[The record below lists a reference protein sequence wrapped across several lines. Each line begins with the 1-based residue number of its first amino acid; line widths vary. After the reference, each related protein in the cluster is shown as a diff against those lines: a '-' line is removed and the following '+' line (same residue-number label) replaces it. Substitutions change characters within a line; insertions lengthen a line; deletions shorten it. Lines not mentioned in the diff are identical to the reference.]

1 VPLSYIIVEDGVMF
15 REEPFTEDAL
25 TIAETVEFILPDPD
39 KSYWIQSNQEPFSPG
54 DPMPTAFSAGCSTN
68 PDGSFAN
75 QFGNGDETYWYEEV
89 CLPNIGAF
97 DPNDKTALPVGYGID
112 RFIEPT
118 TPIDYL
124 IRFQNT
130 GTDTAFHVRL
140 VDTLDSDLDLSTF
153 EVLSASHEFRPE
165 LDTAGVLT
173 IYFDNIMLPDSNID
187 LRGSNGFFSYR
198 IQPRADLELPFIV
211 TNRAGIYF
219 DFNEPIITN
228 TVLHTVDTG
237 FIEGP
242 NSVSRISRAIANLQ
256 VSPNPSPSGRFDV
269 DIETARPGPF
279 MLRLSDQ
286 LGRTVRTH
294 EQVDKQSSL
303 DYSKLPNGVYYLSAF
318 DQNGLWLV
326 TKQIIR

>member
-1 VPLSYIIVEDGVMF
+1 
-15 REEPFTEDAL
+15 
-25 TIAETVEFILPDPD
+25 
-39 KSYWIQSNQEPFSPG
+39 
-54 DPMPTAFSAGCSTN
+54 
-68 PDGSFAN
+68 
-75 QFGNGDETYWYEEV
+75 DETYWYEEV

-130 GTDTAFHVRL
+130 GTDTAFNVRL

-237 FIEGP
+237 FIAEP
-242 NSVSRISRAIANLQ
+242 NSIGQVRRPLAELK
-256 VSPNPSPSGRFDV
+256 VSPNPSPTGQFWLE
-269 DIETARPGPF
+269 IETLQAGPY
-279 MLRLSDQ
+279 LIRVTDK
-286 LGRTVRTH
+286 LGRVVLTQEEVAN
-294 EQVDKQSSL
+294 QVVL
-303 DYSKLPNGVYYLSAF
+303 DGSNMPSGSYQLSVF
-318 DQNGLWLV
+318 DRGGRWLA
-326 TKQIIR
+326 TQQIIR

>member
-1 VPLSYIIVEDGVMF
+1 
-15 REEPFTEDAL
+15 
-25 TIAETVEFILPDPD
+25 
-39 KSYWIQSNQEPFSPG
+39 
-54 DPMPTAFSAGCSTN
+54 
-68 PDGSFAN
+68 
-75 QFGNGDETYWYEEV
+75 
-89 CLPNIGAF
+89 
-97 DPNDKTALPVGYGID
+97 
-112 RFIEPT
+112 
-118 TPIDYL
+118 
-124 IRFQNT
+124 
-130 GTDTAFHVRL
+130 
-140 VDTLDSDLDLSTF
+140 
-153 EVLSASHEFRPE
+153 
-165 LDTAGVLT
+165 
-173 IYFDNIMLPDSNID
+173 
-187 LRGSNGFFSYR
+187 RGSNGFFSYR